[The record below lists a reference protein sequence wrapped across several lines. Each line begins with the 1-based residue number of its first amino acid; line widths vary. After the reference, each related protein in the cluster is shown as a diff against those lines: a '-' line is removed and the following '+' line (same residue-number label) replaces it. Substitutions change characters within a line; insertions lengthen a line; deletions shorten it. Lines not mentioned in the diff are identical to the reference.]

1 MKIAILAGGLG
12 SRLSEE
18 TATKAK
24 AMVEVGGQPILWHI
38 MSYFAHFG
46 LNEFV
51 VALGYRG
58 ESIRDYFATRGFRRA
73 PANGEACERWQAH
86 GWTVDLV
93 ETGLETQNGGRI
105 KRLAPYLG
113 GGTFMLTWCDG
124 LADVDLHELIAFHRA
139 HGRLAT
145 LTAVHPP
152 ARFGRLVLDG
162 DRIAEFREKTV
173 DEHEWVNGAFFV
185 LEPEVL
191 GAIEGD
197 HTWWEKDTLSRLARD
212 GELMAFRHPD
222 FWHCMDTLREAQ
234 VLNAMWSQG
243 RAPWKVWA

>member
-18 TATKAK
+18 TTTKAK

-38 MSYFAHFG
+38 MRYFAHFG

-51 VALGYRG
+51 VALGYQG
-58 ESIRDYFATRGFRRA
+58 DSIREYFAASGFRRV
-73 PANGEACERWQAH
+73 PAEGEACERSQGD

-93 ETGLETQNGGRI
+93 ETGPETQNGGRI
-105 KRLAPYLG
+105 KRLEPYLG
-113 GGTFMLTWCDG
+113 DGTFMLTWCDG
-124 LADVDLHELIAFHRA
+124 LADVDLDQLIAFHRA
-139 HGRLAT
+139 HGRRAT

-152 ARFGRLVLDG
+152 ARFGRLSLDG
-162 DRIAEFREKTV
+162 DRIVDFQEKTV
-173 DEHEWVNGAFFV
+173 GEHEWVNGAFFV
-185 LEPEVL
+185 LEPEVID
-191 GAIEGD
+191 AVEGD
-197 HTWWEKDTLSRLARD
+197 HTWWERDTLPRLARD
-212 GELMAFRHPD
+212 RELMAFRHST

-234 VLNAMWSQG
+234 VLNAMWNQG